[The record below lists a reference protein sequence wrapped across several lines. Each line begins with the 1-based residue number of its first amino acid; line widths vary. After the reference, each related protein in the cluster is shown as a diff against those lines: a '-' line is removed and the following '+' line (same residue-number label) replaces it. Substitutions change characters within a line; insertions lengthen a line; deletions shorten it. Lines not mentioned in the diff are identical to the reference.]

1 MDPREKAIAELKRQ
15 MAEQRARIDP
25 EVLKKAQKA
34 AAQSQKPPAQRQAD
48 MVPFDREAAARV
60 VQKFLE
66 NHEDP
71 EAVARQLKDMLKPE
85 QR

>member
-1 MDPREKAIAELKRQ
+1 MDAREKAIAELKRQ

-34 AAQSQKPPAQRQAD
+34 AAQSQKPPAQRKAD

-60 VQKFLE
+60 VKKFLE
-66 NHEDP
+66 NHDDP
-71 EAVARQLKDMLKPE
+71 EALARALKDRLRDDK
-85 QR
+85 